1 MVWLHPCEIV
11 ESESHLRRIGPK
23 KSLLFKTVAPKTVK
37 IEGPSEAKVNDTIS
51 LECTTSNSNP
61 EARISWVLDGRHIK
75 ENGSRITTS
84 PDGGWVSSSN
94 LTTTVQSLERN
105 LTVSC
110 YAVVHDLGQTMVDTH
125 IISVICKCPIVCSP
139 SLQQQT
145 TATRASKNQDLKMM
159 DLSVCLC
166 GRSSPAAQDL
176 RAARHEIA
184 RGNDVSP

>member
-1 MVWLHPCEIV
+1 MKIV
-11 ESESHLRRIGPK
+11 
-23 KSLLFKTVAPKTVK
+23 
-37 IEGPSEAKVNDTIS
+37 GPSEAKVNDTIS
-51 LECTTSNSNP
+51 LECATSNSNP

-125 IISVICKCPIVCSP
+125 IISVICKCQIVCSP
-139 SLQQQT
+139 SHQQQT
-145 TATRASKNQDLKMM
+145 TTKHDSRVMV
-159 DLSVCLC
+159 LSVCPY

-176 RAARHEIA
+176 RATRHENA
-184 RGNDVSP
+184 RGNDVPP